1 MTLLVALALPTAVSF
16 WPVLISRVVSG
27 KKRLTTVNGTTASRD
42 NNAPDALTPPVPGDG
57 DCSPRTTGRMTTIA
71 VNSIAIR
78 FIDETATDYN
88 FCLDLSISICASG
101 ANADNLRP
109 VFSLTMLGSGSA
121 GNSALVATDHCKL
134 LVDGGLSARQLALR
148 LEHCGV
154 TPEQLDGV
162 LLTHEHGDHVC
173 GLEILCR
180 KFDVPIYCNALTAE
194 TIRCDSAFD
203 RYRNWRIFQTGAE
216 FSICDI
222 TVQTFPVPHDAVDP
236 LGFVFHAGS
245 GSLGFITD
253 LGCVTKLITERLRK
267 VQTLVVETNHD
278 EKLLQNDT
286 HRPWPVKQRI
296 QSRHGHL
303 SNTAA
308 AGVIE
313 ELLPGKIERVV
324 LGHLSR
330 DCNTPALA
338 LSTVRASLEK
348 CDRNDV
354 ETYCAAQFEISP
366 RFRIGDTEAGAFQS
380 TFENAF
386 FQNAV

>member
-1 MTLLVALALPTAVSF
+1 
-16 WPVLISRVVSG
+16 
-27 KKRLTTVNGTTASRD
+27 
-42 NNAPDALTPPVPGDG
+42 
-57 DCSPRTTGRMTTIA
+57 
-71 VNSIAIR
+71 
-78 FIDETATDYN
+78 
-88 FCLDLSISICASG
+88 
-101 ANADNLRP
+101 
-109 VFSLTMLGSGSA
+109 MLGSGSA
-121 GNSALVATDHCKL
+121 GNSALVATDHCKI
-134 LVDGGLSARQLALR
+134 LVDGGLSARQVVLR
-148 LEHCGV
+148 LEQCGV
-154 TPEQLDGV
+154 APEQLDGV

-173 GLEILCR
+173 GLEVLCY
-180 KFDVPIYCNALTAE
+180 KFDLPIYCNRLTAE
-194 TIRCDSAFD
+194 ALRSSGFSERC
-203 RYRNWRIFQTGAE
+203 RNWRLFTTGAE
-216 FSICDI
+216 FSFYDI

-236 LGFVFHAGS
+236 IGFAFHAGS

-253 LGCVTKLITERLRK
+253 LGYVTKLIVERLRE
-267 VQTLVVETNHD
+267 VRTLVIETNHD

-338 LSTVRASLEK
+338 LSTVRAALEK
-348 CDRNDV
+348 CGRADV
-354 ETYCAAQFEISP
+354 EPYCATQFEISP
-366 RFRIGDTEAGAFQS
+366 PFRIGETKPGALQP

-386 FQNAV
+386 FQNAL

>member
-1 MTLLVALALPTAVSF
+1 
-16 WPVLISRVVSG
+16 
-27 KKRLTTVNGTTASRD
+27 
-42 NNAPDALTPPVPGDG
+42 
-57 DCSPRTTGRMTTIA
+57 
-71 VNSIAIR
+71 
-78 FIDETATDYN
+78 
-88 FCLDLSISICASG
+88 
-101 ANADNLRP
+101 
-109 VFSLTMLGSGSA
+109 MLGSGSA
-121 GNSALVATDHCKL
+121 GNSALIATEHCKI
-134 LVDGGLSARQLALR
+134 LVDGGLSARQVVLR
-148 LEHCGV
+148 LEQCGV

-162 LLTHEHGDHVC
+162 VITHEHSDHIC
-173 GLEILCR
+173 GLEVLCH
-180 KFDVPIYCNALTAE
+180 KFDLPIYCNRLTAE
-194 TIRCDSAFD
+194 ALRCSGLSE
-203 RYRNWRIFQTGAE
+203 RCRNWRLFATGGE

-236 LGFVFHAGS
+236 LGFVFYAGS

-253 LGCVTKLITERLRK
+253 LGYVTKLITERLRE

-313 ELLPGKIERVV
+313 GLLPGKIERVV

-338 LSTVRASLEK
+338 LNTVRASLEK
-348 CDRNDV
+348 CGRNDV
-354 ETYCAAQFEISP
+354 ETFCATQFEISP
-366 RFRIGDTEAGAFQS
+366 RFRIGDTEPGAFQS
-380 TFENAF
+380 TFENVF

>member
-1 MTLLVALALPTAVSF
+1 
-16 WPVLISRVVSG
+16 
-27 KKRLTTVNGTTASRD
+27 
-42 NNAPDALTPPVPGDG
+42 
-57 DCSPRTTGRMTTIA
+57 
-71 VNSIAIR
+71 
-78 FIDETATDYN
+78 
-88 FCLDLSISICASG
+88 
-101 ANADNLRP
+101 
-109 VFSLTMLGSGSA
+109 MLGSGSA
-121 GNSALVATDHCKL
+121 GNSTLVATDHCKI
-134 LVDGGLSARQLALR
+134 LVDGGLSARQMVLR
-148 LEHCGV
+148 LEQCGI

-162 LLTHEHGDHVC
+162 VLTHEHTDHIC
-173 GLEILCR
+173 GLEVLCR
-180 KFDVPIYCNALTAE
+180 KFDLPIYCNPLTGEALRSSGLSE
-194 TIRCDSAFD
+194 RC
-203 RYRNWRIFQTGAE
+203 RNWRLFATGAE

-222 TVQTFPVPHDAVDP
+222 MVQTFPVPHDAVDP

-253 LGCVTKLITERLRK
+253 LGYVTKLIVERLRK

-338 LSTVRASLEK
+338 LNTVNAALEK
-348 CDRNDV
+348 SGKTDM
-354 ETYCAAQFEISP
+354 EIYCATQFEISP
-366 RFRIGDTEAGAFQS
+366 RFRIGDTKPGAFQP
-380 TFENAF
+380 TFESAF
-386 FQNAV
+386 F

>member
-1 MTLLVALALPTAVSF
+1 
-16 WPVLISRVVSG
+16 
-27 KKRLTTVNGTTASRD
+27 
-42 NNAPDALTPPVPGDG
+42 
-57 DCSPRTTGRMTTIA
+57 
-71 VNSIAIR
+71 
-78 FIDETATDYN
+78 
-88 FCLDLSISICASG
+88 
-101 ANADNLRP
+101 
-109 VFSLTMLGSGSA
+109 MLGSGSA
-121 GNSALVATDHCKL
+121 GNSALVATDHCKIL
-134 LVDGGLSARQLALR
+134 IDGGLSARQLVLR
-148 LEHCGV
+148 LEQCRV
-154 TPEQLDGV
+154 APEQLDGV
-162 LLTHEHGDHVC
+162 LLTHEHTDHIC
-173 GLEILCR
+173 GLEVLCR
-180 KFDVPIYCNALTAE
+180 KFDLPIYCNRLTAE
-194 TIRCDSAFD
+194 ALRCNGLLD
-203 RYRNWRIFQTGAE
+203 RCRNWRIFETGSE

-222 TVQTFPVPHDAVDP
+222 KVQTFPVPHDAVDP

-253 LGCVTKLITERLRK
+253 LGYVTKLIVERLRQ
-267 VQTLVVETNHD
+267 VQTLVIETNHD

-338 LSTVRASLEK
+338 LETMRASLTK
-348 CDRNDV
+348 CGRMDM
-354 ETYCAAQFEISP
+354 EIHCATQFEISP
-366 RFRIGDTEAGAFQS
+366 RFRIGETEPGPFQP

-386 FQNAV
+386 F